1 MSVRRARRSANFQLG
16 REIWMMSLCTMIAAS
31 PALGGAARLG
41 GAGLEKV
48 KSALAAVPI
57 QIENQLA
64 ELKVSNIEGSPGRPI
79 PLHIQVLNDSTAD
92 QLFIIT
98 GIPEGFTLS
107 PGGYFGKF
115 WAVNPKVLPS
125 LTLTAPQGF
134 SGSFQVSIVRRR
146 DGAAAGPTASASF
159 RVNVRDPA
167 TTATS
172 AIASPPPAAAPPARP
187 APKLNP
193 NEAAYIARGKSLLE
207 SGDIS
212 AARAIFE
219 NLALQGSAAGA
230 MALGET
236 YDPAALSAF
245 LIRGLEPDVEK
256 ARKWYLKAEQLGG
269 SDARRRLNELA
280 NR

>member
-1 MSVRRARRSANFQLG
+1 MSVRRARPSANSQLR
-16 REIWMMSLCTMIAAS
+16 REIWMMSLGTMIAAS
-31 PALGGAARLG
+31 PALAGAARSVE
-41 GAGLEKV
+41 AGLETA
-48 KSALAAVPI
+48 KSAVAAGPTPI
-57 QIENQLA
+57 QNQLS
-64 ELKVSNIEGSPGRPI
+64 ELRVSNIEGSPGRPI
-79 PLHIQVLNDSTAD
+79 PLKIELLNDSTAE

-159 RVNVRDPA
+159 TVSVREPA

-172 AIASPPPAAAPPARP
+172 AFASPPPQAAPARP
-187 APKLNP
+187 APKANP
-193 NEAAYIARGKSLLE
+193 NEAAYIARGKLLLE
-207 SGDIS
+207 SGDVS

-236 YDPAALSAF
+236 YDPVSLRGV
-245 LIRGLEPDVEK
+245 LIRGLEPDSEK
-256 ARKWYLKAEQLGG
+256 ARKWYLKAEELGG
-269 SDARRRLNELA
+269 SDARRRINELA

>member
-1 MSVRRARRSANFQLG
+1 MSVRRARPSANSQLR
-16 REIWMMSLCTMIAAS
+16 REIWMMSLGTMIAAS
-31 PALGGAARLG
+31 PAVGGAARSVE
-41 GAGLEKV
+41 AGLENV
-48 KSALAAVPI
+48 KSALAAGAIRI
-57 QIENQLA
+57 QDQLA
-64 ELKVSNIEGSPGRPI
+64 ELRVANIEGSPGRPI
-79 PLHIQVLNDSTAD
+79 PLNIKVLNDSTAD

-134 SGSFQVSIVRRR
+134 SGSFEVSIVRRR
-146 DGAAAGPTASASF
+146 DGTAAGPTASASF
-159 RVNVRDPA
+159 TVSVREPA

-172 AIASPPPAAAPPARP
+172 AFASPPPQPAPPARP
-187 APKLNP
+187 APKANP
-193 NEAAYIARGKSLLE
+193 NETAYITRGKQVLE
-207 SGDIS
+207 SGDVS
-212 AARAIFE
+212 GARAIFE

-236 YDPAALSAF
+236 YDPALLRGV
-245 LIRGLEPDVEK
+245 LIRGLEPDAEK
-256 ARKWYLKAEQLGG
+256 ARKWYLKAEELGG
-269 SDARRRLNELA
+269 SDARRRINELA

>member
-1 MSVRRARRSANFQLG
+1 MSVRRARQSANSRLR
-16 REIWMMSLCTMIAAS
+16 REIWMMSLGTMIAAS
-31 PALGGAARLG
+31 PALGGAARSLD
-41 GAGLEKV
+41 AGLQTV
-48 KSALAAVPI
+48 KSTLAAVAI
-57 QIENQLA
+57 QIQDQLA
-64 ELKVSNIEGSPGRPI
+64 ELRVSNIEGSPGRPI
-79 PLHIQVLNDSTAD
+79 PLNIQVLNDSTAD

-134 SGSFQVSIVRRR
+134 SGSFQVSVVRRR

-159 RVNVRDPA
+159 TVSVREPA
-167 TTATS
+167 TTAT
-172 AIASPPPAAAPPARP
+172 AAFAPPPQATPPAPR
-187 APKLNP
+187 LNP
-193 NEAAYIARGKSLLE
+193 NEAAYIARGKMLLKE
-207 SGDIS
+207 GDIS

-236 YDPAALSAF
+236 YDPAALRGV
-245 LIRGLEPDVEK
+245 LIRGLEPDAEK
-256 ARKWYLKAEQLGG
+256 ARKWYLKAEELGG
-269 SDARRRLNELA
+269 SDARRRINELA